1 MYKRQVF
8 QRGDEEIC
16 TLVIPVVQ
24 WGGDEVPSLVIPAKA
39 GTQVLANRLALGL
52 RTGPRFSTG

>member
-1 MYKRQVF
+1 MLDPVF

-16 TLVIPVVQ
+16 TLVILVIQ

-39 GTQVLANRLALGL
+39 GTQVLANRLALGPKAK
-52 RTGPRFSTG
+52 R